1 MTAPQRPQWL
11 WFLVLY
17 AAGVGTTTLMAYGV
31 RALLR
36 TVVVT
41 IAR

>member
-1 MTAPQRPQWL
+1 MTAPRRPHQWL

-17 AAGVGTTTLMAYGV
+17 AAGVGTATLMAYGV

-36 TVVVT
+36 TLW
-41 IAR
+41 